1 MDFLVIKKFFNQRP
15 KKKALPPSPP
25 PSRQYCFHTY
35 HRLYFFPM
43 SISKYSIR
51 FLSDKAARFVPKS
64 GVYPKGYAVGGIHC
78 GVKKDGKSL
87 DLAILQNTFN
97 KEASTAGV
105 FTQNKFKAAP
115 VQVSMRILKQ
125 KSGSG
130 INSFVINSGNANAVT
145 GSKGMKDAE
154 EMVTV
159 TDSVLENPKDSTLV
173 MSTGVIGNNLPIDNI
188 LTGIPKLSLN
198 HLGNTHQ
205 HWIDCATAICTTDT
219 FPKLVTKQF
228 NLGNDTYTLAGLCK
242 GAGMICPNMATLL
255 GFFVTDAPVSP
266 NALQQILRYAVD
278 RSFNSITVDGDMSTN
293 DTIVAMANGAAGG
306 ELIDNTSSS
315 AERFS
320 ALQTEIVDFAQQ
332 LAQLVVRDGEGAT
345 KFITLKVND
354 ALSYKDAKSIA
365 SSIANSSLFKT
376 AMYGKDANWGRILC
390 AIGYADVSTD
400 QSVIPNKTS
409 VKFVPVDGSEPLK
422 LLVNGEPEKV
432 DEDRASEILQ
442 DEDLVIEVD
451 LGTGGGQSASFWTC
465 DLSHEYV
472 TINGDYRS

>member
-1 MDFLVIKKFFNQRP
+1 MHKVTKF
-15 KKKALPPSPP
+15 A
-25 PSRQYCFHTY
+25 
-35 HRLYFFPM
+35 
-43 SISKYSIR
+43 IR
-51 FLSDKAARFVPKS
+51 HLSDKASRFVPKA

-87 DLAILQNTFN
+87 DLAILQNTFGKN
-97 KEASTAGV
+97 ASAAGV
-105 FTQNKFKAAP
+105 FTVNKFKAAP
-115 VQVSMRILKQ
+115 VQVSKKILKE
-125 KSGSG
+125 KLGSG

-145 GSKGMKDAE
+145 GAQGMKDAE
-154 EMVTV
+154 DMVLV
-159 TDSVLENPKDSTLV
+159 TDSVLENPTNSSLV
-173 MSTGVIGNNLPIDNI
+173 MSTGVIGNNLPIDKI
-188 LTGIPKLSLN
+188 LGGIPKLASQ

-219 FPKLVTKQF
+219 FPKLVTKRF
-228 NLGNDTYTLAGLCK
+228 SIGDDTYTLAGLCK

-255 GFFVTDAPVSP
+255 GFFVTDAPVTPS
-266 NALQQILRYAVD
+266 ALQQILKYAVD

-306 ELIDNTSSS
+306 EVIDNTSSC
-315 AERFS
+315 AERYS
-320 ALQTEIVDFAQQ
+320 RLQAEIVDFAQQ

-345 KFITLKVND
+345 KFITIRVKD

-390 AIGYADVSTD
+390 AIGYADVTSAN
-400 QSVIPNKTS
+400 SVIPEKTS
-409 VKFVPVDGSEPLK
+409 VKFVPVDGSEHLN
-422 LLVNGEPEKV
+422 LLVNGEPEQV
-432 DEDRASEILQ
+432 DEERASEILQ
-442 DEDLVIEVD
+442 NEDLIVEIN
-451 LGTGGGQSASFWTC
+451 LGTNGGQSADFWIC

>member
-1 MDFLVIKKFFNQRP
+1 MHKVTKF
-15 KKKALPPSPP
+15 A
-25 PSRQYCFHTY
+25 
-35 HRLYFFPM
+35 
-43 SISKYSIR
+43 IR
-51 FLSDKAARFVPKS
+51 HLSDKASRFVPKA

-87 DLAILQNTFN
+87 DLAILQNTFGKN
-97 KEASTAGV
+97 ASAAGV
-105 FTQNKFKAAP
+105 FTVNKFKAAP
-115 VQVSMRILKQ
+115 VQVSKKILKE
-125 KSGSG
+125 KLGLG

-145 GSKGMKDAE
+145 GTQGMRDAE
-154 EMVTV
+154 DMVLV
-159 TDSVLENPKDSTLV
+159 TDSVLDNPTNSSLV
-173 MSTGVIGNNLPIDNI
+173 MSTGVIGNNLPIDKI
-188 LTGIPKLSLN
+188 LGGIPKLASQ

-219 FPKLVTKQF
+219 FPKLVTKRF
-228 NLGNDTYTLAGLCK
+228 SIGDDTYTLAGLCK

-255 GFFVTDAPVSP
+255 GFFVTDAPVTPS
-266 NALQQILRYAVD
+266 ALQQILKYAVD

-306 ELIDNTSSS
+306 EVIDNTSSC
-315 AERFS
+315 AERYS
-320 ALQTEIVDFAQQ
+320 RLQTEIVGFAQQ

-345 KFITLKVND
+345 KFITIRVKD

-390 AIGYADVSTD
+390 AIGYANVTSAN
-400 QSVIPNKTS
+400 SVIPEKTS
-409 VKFVPVDGSEPLK
+409 VKFVPVDGSDHLN
-422 LLVNGEPEKV
+422 LLVNGEPEQV
-432 DEDRASEILQ
+432 DEERASEILQ
-442 DEDLVIEVD
+442 NEDLIVEVN
-451 LGTGGGQSASFWTC
+451 LGTNGGQNADFWTC

>member
-1 MDFLVIKKFFNQRP
+1 MHKVTKF
-15 KKKALPPSPP
+15 A
-25 PSRQYCFHTY
+25 
-35 HRLYFFPM
+35 
-43 SISKYSIR
+43 IR
-51 FLSDKAARFVPKS
+51 HLSDKASRFVPKS

-87 DLAILQNTFN
+87 DLAILQNTFGKN
-97 KEASTAGV
+97 ASAAGV
-105 FTQNKFKAAP
+105 FTVNKFKAAP
-115 VQVSMRILKQ
+115 VQVSKKILKEQ
-125 KSGSG
+125 LGSG

-145 GSKGMKDAE
+145 GTQGMKDAE
-154 EMVTV
+154 DMVLV
-159 TDSVLENPKDSTLV
+159 TDSVLENPTNSSLV
-173 MSTGVIGNNLPIDNI
+173 MSTGVIGNNLPIDKI
-188 LTGIPKLSLN
+188 LGGIPKLASQ

-219 FPKLVTKQF
+219 FPKLVTKRF
-228 NLGNDTYTLAGLCK
+228 SIGDDTYTLAGLCK

-255 GFFVTDAPVSP
+255 GFFVTDAPVTPST
-266 NALQQILRYAVD
+266 LQQILKYAVD

-306 ELIDNTSSS
+306 EVIDNTSSC
-315 AERFS
+315 AERYS
-320 ALQTEIVDFAQQ
+320 RLQAEIVNFAQQ

-345 KFITLKVND
+345 KFITIRVKD

-390 AIGYADVSTD
+390 AIGYADVTSAN
-400 QSVIPNKTS
+400 SVIPEKTS
-409 VKFVPVDGSEPLK
+409 VKFVPVDGSEHLN
-422 LLVNGEPEKV
+422 LLVNGEPEQV
-432 DEDRASEILQ
+432 DEERASEILQ
-442 DEDLVIEVD
+442 NEDLIVEIN
-451 LGTGGGQSASFWTC
+451 LGTNGGQSADFWTC